1 MFGQSA
7 EAVERATDRLLNPCR
22 RCDERERAAS
32 TAAVGHIATTDSAE
46 QGEPSQ
52 CERHRGVLLPRWT
65 PQIESDGD
73 TKYHPLPRFAL
84 CTSNLVMFLLLFA
97 VDFGFPFSFAFSSC
111 ITQNEFGK
119 LLETFPYSG
128 FSYQRVSY
136 SSANFNV

>member
-32 TAAVGHIATTDSAE
+32 TAAVGHIAATE
-46 QGEPSQ
+46 QGEPQ

-84 CTSNLVMFLLLFA
+84 FISIVMHVGLHFMPFS